1 MCLGIVY
8 GWVVKDRPSAR
19 TVRQKCPLPIHSCAP
34 KTDWTQCCL
43 CQTVQKEELKSPPTH
58 YACSPETDGYSMIA
72 ANVPLFQAINQLP
85 IMLDMSRLDDRS
97 GIEETLR
104 KKQMQI
110 SPKLSFSNNKLERA
124 RKGQLKIRMTLV
136 RGTQRCDGL
145 PLKSSSVFCAKRL
158 NLSLS

>member
-1 MCLGIVY
+1 
-8 GWVVKDRPSAR
+8 
-19 TVRQKCPLPIHSCAP
+19 
-34 KTDWTQCCL
+34 
-43 CQTVQKEELKSPPTH
+43 
-58 YACSPETDGYSMIA
+58 MIA

-85 IMLDMSRLDDRS
+85 IRLDMSRLGDIS

-104 KKQMQI
+104 KNNAKYHRSCRLM
-110 SPKLSFSNNKLERA
+110 FSNNKLERA

-158 NLSLS
+158 NPSLS